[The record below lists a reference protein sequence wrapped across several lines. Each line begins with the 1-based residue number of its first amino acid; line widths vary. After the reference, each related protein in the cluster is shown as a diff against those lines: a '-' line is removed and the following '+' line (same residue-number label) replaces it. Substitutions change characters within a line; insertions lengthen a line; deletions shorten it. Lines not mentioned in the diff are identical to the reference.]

1 MPVNAN
7 INIRR
12 RWVRWAIIFGFWT
25 GIGLFFAVQMII
37 SYTSQ
42 GDEARW
48 GPALVYQMSRWY
60 AWGLLTP
67 LLLGLAHRYRLERPW
82 RRNVLVHL
90 AASLLVAP
98 FQVVLGLV
106 LRFGAF
112 VLLGTVSL
120 EQVAGF
126 LPTMPLQILTGSF
139 DSFITYW
146 IILSLYY
153 TFDYY
158 QKHRE
163 RQLHASQLEAQL
175 AQAQLKALKMQLH
188 PHFLFNT
195 LHGISALI
203 PTDPEAAE
211 RMIARLSD
219 LLRLTLENEG
229 TQEVSLKQELDFLE
243 HYLEIE
249 RMRFQDRLSVEIDVD
264 PAALDARVPNLILQ
278 PLVENAIRHGVAPR
292 PEAGSVRIHA
302 ALKNGVL
309 RLQVRDDGPGLTN
322 GRTGLREG
330 VGLANTR
337 KRLTQLYGAAH
348 RFEYVNAPGGGLEVN
363 LELPF
368 RVVGK

>member
-1 MPVNAN
+1 MTAI

-25 GIGLFFAVQMII
+25 GLGLFFAVQMII

-48 GPALVYQMSRWY
+48 GAALVYQMSRWY

-67 LLLGLAHRYRLERPW
+67 LLLGLAHRYRLD
-82 RRNVLVHL
+82 RRRRRHGLAHL
-90 AASLLVAP
+90 AASLLIAP
-98 FQVVLGLV
+98 FQVVLALA

-112 VLLGTVSL
+112 LLLGTLTL

-126 LPTMPLQILTGSF
+126 LPNVPVQILTGSF
-139 DSFITYW
+139 DSFIIYW
-146 IILSLYY
+146 IILGLYY

-203 PTDPEAAE
+203 PEDPEAAE

-249 RMRFQDRLSVEIDVD
+249 RTRFQDRLSVEIDVD

-292 PEAGSVRIHA
+292 PEAGSIRIHA
-302 ALKNGVL
+302 ARDNGML

-322 GRTGLREG
+322 GQTALREG

-337 KRLTQLYGAAH
+337 KRLTQLYGTNH
-348 RFEYVNAPGGGLEVN
+348 RFEFVNAPGGGLEVS

-368 RVVGK
+368 RV

>member
-1 MPVNAN
+1 MV
-7 INIRR
+7 
-12 RWVRWAIIFGFWT
+12 
-25 GIGLFFAVQMII
+25 I

-48 GPALVYQMSRWY
+48 GAALVYQMSRWY

-67 LLLGLAHRYRLERPW
+67 LLLGLAQRYRLERRW

-98 FQVVLGLV
+98 LQVVLALV

-112 VLLGTVSL
+112 LLLGTVTL

-126 LPTMPLQILTGSF
+126 LPNAPVLILTGSF

-146 IILSLYY
+146 IILGLYY
-153 TFDYY
+153 TVDYY
-158 QKHRE
+158 RKHRE
-163 RQLHASQLEAQL
+163 RQLHASQLETQL

-203 PTDPEAAE
+203 PEDSEAAE

-249 RMRFQDRLSVEIDVD
+249 RTRFQDRLSVEIDVD
-264 PAALDARVPNLILQ
+264 PAVLDARVPNLILQ

-292 PEAGSVRIHA
+292 PEAGSVWIHA
-302 ALKNGVL
+302 ARDNGML
-309 RLQVRDDGPGLTN
+309 HLQVRDDGPGLTN
-322 GRTGLREG
+322 GQNALREG

-337 KRLTQLYGAAH
+337 QRLTQLYGTDH
-348 RFEYVNAPGGGLEVN
+348 RFEYVNAPGGGLAVS

-368 RVVGK
+368 RVAKPV